1 MRWGSGKRASVA
13 EAATWRSSAGASAL
27 DLEIVRG
34 PRFWWRSY
42 VQTLKW
48 GLLSLRLM
56 LPMMVVLQVL
66 MGAGFAVGLGFLFSD
81 ITPQQA
87 LYISTGSSVFPLL
100 LIGFVVVPQE
110 VAQQKLEGSYE
121 YFFTL
126 PVSRLATFLA
136 TVSIWILV
144 GMPSIVVALAAADLR
159 YDLGLS
165 VSPWAVPAA
174 LLVIGVGT
182 SIGFSMAHAI
192 PNPRATNVISQVL
205 VLVIFMFSPVNF
217 PPERLPGWLSWA
229 HEWLPAGHSATLMR
243 WSLTDG
249 VVDDPARPL
258 ITLLAWLAAGVA
270 ASYWVVTRRG

>member
-1 MRWGSGKRASVA
+1 MA
-13 EAATWRSSAGASAL
+13 EATAL
-27 DLEIVRG
+27 RAPAEAHAPGIEIVRG
-34 PRFWWRSY
+34 PSFWWRSY

-48 GLLSLRLM
+48 QLLSLRLM

-66 MGAGFAVGLGFLFSD
+66 MGAGFAVGLGFLFAD
-81 ITPQQA
+81 ITPEQA
-87 LYISTGSSVFPLL
+87 LFISTGSSVFPLL

-126 PVSRLATFLA
+126 PVSRISTFLA
-136 TVSIWILV
+136 TATVWIVIGL
-144 GMPSIVVALAAADLR
+144 PSIVVALAAADLR

-165 VSPWAVPAA
+165 VSPWAFPSA
-174 LLVIGVGT
+174 LLVIAVGC

-192 PNPRATNVISQVL
+192 PNPRVTNVISQVL

-217 PPERLPGWLSWA
+217 PPERLPHWLSWA

-249 VVDDPARPL
+249 IVDDPTRPL
-258 ITLLAWLAAGVA
+258 VTLLVWLAAGLA
-270 ASYWVVTRRG
+270 ASYWVVTRRR